1 MTTGLYLLIGLGV
14 ILVALGLVGAW
25 FEGTRPIHIDE
36 DDGHDPSEHLGWR
49 E

>member
-14 ILVALGLVGAW
+14 ILVALGLAGVW
-25 FEGTRPIHIDE
+25 FEGARIHIE